1 MRKCS
6 VGLLL
11 MLVLPALL
19 NSRANA
25 LEYIITDAQGVSLSG
40 GILDLGDNP
49 TPKNV
54 LIYLRYTT
62 AEAAIINDTAG
73 SGSTQSPGLYSG
85 SYQLDFANSV
95 RATVAS
101 TSDITRGTGQT
112 LNWSVYSTSL
122 SPTPRASFNQGTGS
136 DPALLVPSVVAPAL
150 YNQILLGQVTISP
163 GSAVN
168 PAGTLVTLGV
178 ASSGDFISFK
188 KDGDFVLWAD
198 PTALTFTV
206 VPEPST
212 IAMGLISGI
221 SLVAT
226 GFYRRRQ
233 VKMTKSIV

>member
-73 SGSTQSPGLYSG
+73 SGLTTPGLYSG
-85 SYQLDFANSV
+85 SYQLDFANSA

-101 TSDITRGTGQT
+101 SSDITRGTGQT

-136 DPALLVPSVVAPAL
+136 DPALPVPSVVAPAL

-178 ASSGDFISFK
+178 ASPGDFISFK
-188 KDGDFVLWAD
+188 KDGDIVFWTD

-221 SLVAT
+221 SLMAT

-233 VKMTKSIV
+233 VKMSKSIV

>member
-11 MLVLPALL
+11 MLVIPALL
-19 NSRANA
+19 NSSANA

-54 LIYLRYTT
+54 LIYLRYTSV
-62 AEAAIINDTAG
+62 EAAIINDTAG
-73 SGSTQSPGLYSG
+73 SGSTTPGLYSG
-85 SYQLDFANSV
+85 SYQLDFANSA
-95 RATVAS
+95 RATVALA
-101 TSDITRGTGQT
+101 SDITRGTGQT

-122 SPTPRASFNQGTGS
+122 SPTPRASFNQGIS
-136 DPALLVPSVVAPAL
+136 DPALVVPSVVSPAL

-178 ASSGDFISFK
+178 ASPGDFISFQ
-188 KDGDFVLWAD
+188 KDGNFVFWTD
-198 PTALTFTV
+198 PTAITFTV

-221 SLVAT
+221 SMVAT

-233 VKMTKSIV
+233 VKMSKSLV

>member
-54 LIYLRYTT
+54 LIYLRYTSV
-62 AEAAIINDTAG
+62 EAAIINDTAG
-73 SGSTQSPGLYSG
+73 SGSTTPGLYSG
-85 SYQLDFANSV
+85 SYQLDFANSA
-95 RATVAS
+95 RATVALA
-101 TSDITRGTGQT
+101 SDITRGTGQT

-122 SPTPRASFNQGTGS
+122 SPTPRASFNQGIS
-136 DPALLVPSVVAPAL
+136 DPALVVPSVVSPAL

-178 ASSGDFISFK
+178 ASPGDFISFQ
-188 KDGDFVLWAD
+188 KDGNFVFWTD

-221 SLVAT
+221 SLLAT

-233 VKMTKSIV
+233 VKMTRSIV

>member
-54 LIYLRYTT
+54 LIYLRYTSV
-62 AEAAIINDTAG
+62 EAAIINDTAG
-73 SGSTQSPGLYSG
+73 SGSTTPGLYSG
-85 SYQLDFANSV
+85 SYQLDFANSA
-95 RATVAS
+95 RATVALA
-101 TSDITRGTGQT
+101 SDITRGTGQT

-122 SPTPRASFNQGTGS
+122 SPTPRASFNQGIS
-136 DPALLVPSVVAPAL
+136 DPALVVPSVVSPAL

-178 ASSGDFISFK
+178 ASPGDFISFQ
-188 KDGDFVLWAD
+188 KDGNFVFWND

-233 VKMTKSIV
+233 VKMSKSIV

>member
-73 SGSTQSPGLYSG
+73 SGSTQPGFYSG
-85 SYQLDFANSV
+85 SYQLDFANSA
-95 RATVAS
+95 RATVALA
-101 TSDITRGTGQT
+101 SDITRGTGQT

-122 SPTPRASFNQGTGS
+122 SPTPRASFNQGIS
-136 DPALLVPSVVAPAL
+136 DPALVVPSVVSPAL

-178 ASSGDFISFK
+178 ASPGDFISFQ
-188 KDGDFVLWAD
+188 KDGNFVFWTD

-233 VKMTKSIV
+233 VKMSKSIV

>member
-1 MRKCS
+1 
-6 VGLLL
+6 
-11 MLVLPALL
+11 MLVIPAFL
-19 NSRANA
+19 SSSANA

-40 GILDLGDNP
+40 GTLDLGDNP

-54 LIYLRYTT
+54 LIYLRYTA

-73 SGSTQSPGLYSG
+73 SGLTTPGLYSG
-85 SYQLDFANSV
+85 SYQLDFANSA

-112 LNWSVYSTSL
+112 LNWGVYSTSL
-122 SPTPRASFNQGTGS
+122 SPTPRASFNQGIT
-136 DPALLVPSVVAPAL
+136 DPALVVPSVVAPAL

-163 GSAVN
+163 GTAVN
-168 PAGTLVTLGV
+168 PLGTLVTLGV
-178 ASSGDFISFK
+178 ASPGDFISFQ
-188 KDGDFVLWAD
+188 KDGNFVFWAD

-233 VKMTKSIV
+233 LKMSKSIV

>member
-85 SYQLDFANSV
+85 SYQLDFANSA
-95 RATVAS
+95 RATVALA
-101 TSDITRGTGQT
+101 SDITRGTGQT

-122 SPTPRASFNQGTGS
+122 SPTPRASFNQGIS
-136 DPALLVPSVVAPAL
+136 DPALVVPSVVSPAL

-178 ASSGDFISFK
+178 ASPGDFISFQ
-188 KDGDFVLWAD
+188 KDGNFVFWTD

-221 SLVAT
+221 SLLAT

>member
-11 MLVLPALL
+11 MLVIPALL
-19 NSRANA
+19 NSRAKA

-73 SGSTQSPGLYSG
+73 SGSTTPGFFSG
-85 SYQLDFANSV
+85 SYQLAFTNSAI
-95 RATVAS
+95 ATVAS
-101 TSDITRGTGQT
+101 ESGITRGTGQT
-112 LNWSVYSTSL
+112 LNWVNYSNKAL
-122 SPTPRASFNQGTGS
+122 PTPRASFNQGTGT
-136 DPALLVPSVVAPAL
+136 DPALPVPGVVSPAL

-168 PAGTLVTLGV
+168 PSGTLVTLGIV
-178 ASSGDFISFK
+178 STQDFISFRK
-188 KDGDFVLWAD
+188 NGDIEIWTD
-198 PTALTFTV
+198 PSSLTFTV

-233 VKMTKSIV
+233 VKMSKSIV